1 VHVVCCGQH
10 GRGCYM
16 SILGGS
22 DREGGYMRRDGIR
35 GGICV
40 SVYTQRWSMLTCRE
54 LLRCARGS
62 EGVAPAGE

>member
-1 VHVVCCGQH
+1 
-10 GRGCYM
+10 M